1 MTEAEVSRSKI
12 IRQNLSLYLF
22 FFEIMRTPSLCKTF
36 FAEKR
41 RPPKKKRPK
50 VAGRSELTPSLT
62 GCLPFLGFRIYN
74 HKKSKSSASLCKPG
88 LGRQEEQNVKMT
100 NFSPNKKVPDGVG
113 SANLLPR
120 IKKLCR
126 PYRASRGHQKTV
138 LVGSTRPIGLSA
150 TTTSQP

>member
-1 MTEAEVSRSKI
+1 
-12 IRQNLSLYLF
+12 
-22 FFEIMRTPSLCKTF
+22 MRTPSLCKTF

-88 LGRQEEQNVKMT
+88 LGRQEEQNGKKMT
-100 NFSPNKKVPDGVG
+100 DTAGQDKKVPDGVG
-113 SANLLPR
+113 ILNLLPR
-120 IKKLCR
+120 IKNCADR
-126 PYRASRGHQKTV
+126 IEQAAGHQKDRASPV
-138 LVGSTRPIGLSA
+138 QRG
-150 TTTSQP
+150 Q